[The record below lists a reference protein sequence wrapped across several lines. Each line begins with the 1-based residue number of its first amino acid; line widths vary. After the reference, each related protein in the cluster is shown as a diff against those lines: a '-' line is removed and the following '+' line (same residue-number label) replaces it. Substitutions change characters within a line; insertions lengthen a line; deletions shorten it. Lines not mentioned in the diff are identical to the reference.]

1 LFNASYT
8 RLDFNLLEVAMA
20 AAAQLPFEQ
29 THPLQVAPRLRE
41 LQAAGTIHRVRTEVG
56 DPAWL
61 VTHHPDVRRLLD
73 DDRLGRSH
81 REPET
86 AARTG
91 ESALF
96 GGPLGN
102 FATEHADHARMRALL
117 QPHFTPRH
125 MRALRPRVEALTTQL
140 LADLAEHGSPSDLH
154 TALAVPLPI
163 LVICEL
169 LGVPYDDRDRFR
181 GWTSDAANTRDH
193 ARSEH
198 GLTELYTYGRQLV
211 AAKRREPGDDVISRL
226 SATDG
231 VSDDEAAE
239 LSMALLFAGHE
250 TTVVQIGLSAMLLLA
265 SPDQWQALV
274 DQPAL
279 VPNAIEETLRASRR
293 SGAMMPRYA
302 RTDLEISGVTIK
314 AGDLVLLDLGAGNL
328 DPAVFTDPDRVD
340 VTRCGASHLTFG
352 YGARYCLGA
361 PLARIELQTVFS
373 QLVSRFPTL
382 RLAVDVS
389 ELTVRQDLLA
399 GGLTALPVR
408 W

>member
-1 LFNASYT
+1 
-8 RLDFNLLEVAMA
+8 MA

-61 VTHHPDVRRLLD
+61 VNHHPDVRRLLD

-91 ESALF
+91 ESVLF

-102 FATEHADHARMRALL
+102 FATEHADHTRMRALL

-125 MRALRPRVEALTTQL
+125 MRALRPRVEALATQL
-140 LADLAEHGSPSDLH
+140 LDDLADHGPPTDLH

-181 GWTSDAANTRDH
+181 GWTTDAANTRDH
-193 ARSEH
+193 GRSEH
-198 GLTELYTYGRQLV
+198 GLTELYMYGRRLV
-211 AAKRREPGDDVISRL
+211 AAKRQEPGDDVISRL

-293 SGAMMPRYA
+293 SGGMMPRYA
-302 RTDLEISGVTIK
+302 RTDIEINGVTIK
-314 AGDLVLLDLGAGNL
+314 AGELVLLDLGAGNL
-328 DPAVFTDPDRVD
+328 DPAVFPDPDRVD

-382 RLAVDVS
+382 QLAVDVS